1 MTSFDWHK
9 TWVIKVLF
17 ISRLSKSKHT
27 AGWFMFFYL
36 SYDSKFTSL
45 TEIQTNLHI
54 VLVMDCKN
62 PSFVVNC
69 QSNPAFSKRCSVQWM
84 DSWSKESM
92 REVRKTLR
100 ELTTWC
106 IHSSPI

>member
-1 MTSFDWHK
+1 MLFCK
-9 TWVIKVLF
+9 TIHYKLLPSLHCAF
-17 ISRLSKSKHT
+17 L
-27 AGWFMFFYL
+27 
-36 SYDSKFTSL
+36 L

-69 QSNPAFSKRCSVQWM
+69 QSNPAFSKKCSVQWM

-92 REVRKTLR
+92 EEVSNDRKK
-100 ELTTWC
+100 
-106 IHSSPI
+106 